1 MKQFLRAILFFTVPV
16 VLWGCPYDSPY
27 GIDKTATKDIDES
40 LLGSWSGLVS
50 KPCDDGQYKEDT
62 VKIIFSKNTAMEYNI
77 AITGYIN
84 ELKPFHVITNDSV
97 KGTAFISIVAKKEFL
112 NVFIKG
118 KMYIA
123 EVKRENNSL
132 SILCLAEHFTS
143 KYIKNSIELRQAV
156 EFHYRI
162 AATVSYDD
170 YFILKKLQKTD

>member
-1 MKQFLRAILFFTVPV
+1 
-16 VLWGCPYDSPY
+16 
-27 GIDKTATKDIDES
+27 
-40 LLGSWSGLVS
+40 
-50 KPCDDGQYKEDT
+50 
-62 VKIIFSKNTAMEYNI
+62 MEYNI

>member
-27 GIDKTATKDIDES
+27 GIDKTATEDIDES
-40 LLGSWSGLVS
+40 LLGSWSGLVL
-50 KPCDDGQYKEDT
+50 KPSNEGQYKEDT
-62 VKIIFSKNTAMEYNI
+62 VKIVFSKNTDMEYNI
-77 AITGYIN
+77 AITGFIN
-84 ELKPFHVITNDSV
+84 ELKLYHVITNDTI
-97 KGTAFISIVAKKEFL
+97 KGTAFISIAAKRQFL
-112 NVFIKG
+112 NAFVKG

-123 EVKRENNSL
+123 EIKRDNNSL

-143 KYIKNSIELRQAV
+143 KYIKSSIELRQAV

-162 AATVSYDD
+162 AATISYDE